1 VASPDENDTTISY
14 FTLPLPNGTDA
25 PELARRYLAEHASW
39 LESDLLADALLIVSE
54 LVTNAIRYGEP
65 DILLSLRK
73 GPPHVEV
80 AIQDA
85 GRDMPM
91 VATVAPDNTEPNGRG
106 LLIVDALADDWGVVP
121 REPPPGK
128 AVWFE
133 LGRPPNVQ

>member
-1 VASPDENDTTISY
+1 MGNRSDVAAADESDTAVSCLTR
-14 FTLPLPNGTDA
+14 PLPNGIDA

-54 LVTNAIRYGEP
+54 LVTNAIRYGQP
-65 DILLSLRK
+65 DILLSLRSD
-73 GPPHVEV
+73 PPRVGV
-80 AIQDA
+80 AVQDA

-91 VATVAPDNTEPNGRG
+91 VATVAPQDTEPNGRG

-128 AVWFE
+128 T
-133 LGRPPNVQ
+133 